1 MSGSQE
7 KTEKPTAKR
16 LKDGRKEG
24 QIARTPELGAWIGI
38 LAATVL
44 IPLVIRSSFARTQA
58 LLLEIGTVI
67 RDPEPSRCL
76 SVLGQGMRDVVIAV
90 APLALG
96 LMAIGVAAL
105 VAQGGVHPSGKL
117 LKPKL
122 SRLNPLA
129 GLKRTFGPH
138 SLWETIKSVVR
149 VGVLGL
155 VAYHYVRG
163 MADTLMASGPAP
175 LMTLLG
181 TAGST
186 VMSIIRSSA
195 LVGIIMAAADYM
207 VVRKRTSKQLRMTK
221 HQVKEEHKQTEG
233 DPQLRG
239 AIRSRQMAMSRNRM
253 MADLVDADVVV
264 VNPTHVAVAL
274 RYDPDRG
281 APRVVAKGA
290 GTLAARIREIAAEH
304 RIALVQDVP
313 LARALHAG
321 CELGQEVPPELYAAV
336 ARVLAF
342 VMALKSRGSAAGLH
356 RPAVPGAA
364 A

>member
-1 MSGSQE
+1 MSGSQD

-16 LKDGRKEG
+16 LKEGRKEG

-44 IPLVIRSSFARTQA
+44 MPMVMRSTSTHTRT
-58 LLLEIGTVI
+58 LLLDVATVI
-67 RDPEPSRCL
+67 RDPQPARCL
-76 SVLGQGMRDVVIAV
+76 ALLAEGLRDVVICV

-96 LMAIGVAAL
+96 LMAIGVAAS

-117 LKPKL
+117 LKPKF
-122 SRLNPLA
+122 SRINPMA

-138 SLWETIKSVVR
+138 SAWETVKSVVR
-149 VGVLGL
+149 VAVLGA
-155 VAYHYVRG
+155 VAYHYIK
-163 MADTLMASGPAP
+163 TMASTLIAAGSWP

-181 TAGST
+181 SAGST
-186 VMSIIRSSA
+186 VIAIIRSAA
-195 LVGIIMAAADYM
+195 LVGIVMAAADYL
-207 VVRKRTSKQLRMTK
+207 VARKRTGKQLKMTK
-221 HQVKEEHKQTEG
+221 QQVKEEHKQTEG
-233 DPQLRG
+233 DPQLKG

-253 MADLVDADVVV
+253 MSDLVEADVVV

-274 RYDPDRG
+274 RYDPARG

-290 GTLAARIREIAAEH
+290 GTLAARIREVAAEH
-304 RIALVQDVP
+304 RIAMVQDVP

-321 CELGQEVPPELYAAV
+321 CELGQEVPPDLYAAV

-356 RPAVPGAA
+356 RPAIGAA
-364 A
+364 